1 MPRFISPPLDQL
13 SSLRTPLTPG
23 EQRVLDFFIKKLP
36 EEWEIYIQPHLNGLR
51 PDFVLLNPSVGIAIY
66 EVKDWNLKAMPYKVQ
81 YSSQG
86 APELWATSRDGVDFR
101 VADNPIEKVIQYKD
115 SILNLYCP
123 RLALNTS
130 ATNGS
135 CLSVV
140 TAGVILTEATTD
152 EAKNL
157 FLPFQEHLKLLGN
170 KEQYH
175 PIVGIDA
182 LKGNQLNVVFPSA
195 QWRTS
200 KYMNPKLAD
209 DLRHWLVEP
218 DFASTQREPLELNK
232 RQEILVTSRTRTGYR
247 LIQGPAGSGKSSV
260 VAARAAQLSTEKKDV
275 LVVTFNITLWHFL
288 RDLAVR
294 HKMHKKMD
302 SQYITWC
309 HFHEWCRLVCYAA
322 GFENEYRSLWGNEN
336 NLEEILEVGLV
347 DLVNQAIA
355 QRKKDIPTYDAIIV
369 DEGQDFNLNWWNT
382 LRKLRR
388 DGGEML
394 LVADQTQDLYQRSKY
409 WTDESFKGAGL
420 PNAAWYRLKTCYRM
434 PPILVKYLQQY
445 ARQYLP
451 SKSIDI
457 PESESSELNL
467 WPVQM
472 RWLQVTPHVQMKTI
486 CTDAT
491 LNIPIWSEPE
501 TVAYSDITL
510 LVQDHC
516 FGLQCVQLLEQKN
529 VKTAHVFGEDHREKK
544 NRKLGFFMGD
554 ARIKAATVHSFKG
567 WESRCLVI
575 CINSADSL
583 KDMAAIYVALSRLKR
598 HTQGSYLTVICSA
611 PELEEFG
618 KTWPIFE
625 RL

>member
-23 EQRVLDFFIKKLP
+23 EQRVLDFFIKRLP

-51 PDFVLLNPSVGIAIY
+51 PDFVLLNPNVGIAVY
-66 EVKDWNLKAMPYKVQ
+66 EVKDWNLNAMPYKVE

-170 KEQYH
+170 KEPYH

-232 RQEILVTSRTRTGYR
+232 RQETLVTSRTRTGYR
-247 LIQGPAGSGKSSV
+247 
-260 VAARAAQLSTEKKDV
+260 
-275 LVVTFNITLWHFL
+275 
-288 RDLAVR
+288 
-294 HKMHKKMD
+294 
-302 SQYITWC
+302 
-309 HFHEWCRLVCYAA
+309 
-322 GFENEYRSLWGNEN
+322 
-336 NLEEILEVGLV
+336 
-347 DLVNQAIA
+347 
-355 QRKKDIPTYDAIIV
+355 
-369 DEGQDFNLNWWNT
+369 
-382 LRKLRR
+382 
-388 DGGEML
+388 
-394 LVADQTQDLYQRSKY
+394 
-409 WTDESFKGAGL
+409 
-420 PNAAWYRLKTCYRM
+420 
-434 PPILVKYLQQY
+434 
-445 ARQYLP
+445 
-451 SKSIDI
+451 
-457 PESESSELNL
+457 
-467 WPVQM
+467 
-472 RWLQVTPHVQMKTI
+472 
-486 CTDAT
+486 
-491 LNIPIWSEPE
+491 
-501 TVAYSDITL
+501 
-510 LVQDHC
+510 
-516 FGLQCVQLLEQKN
+516 N